1 MKMINTPRITSGA
14 SDLNLS
20 SACKWFSGFMAV
32 AVISVCLA
40 NSAAGQFVTP
50 LAPAVGD
57 GSIPKPE
64 IAGDNLPSPP
74 VISGK
79 AQTAPIGGTD
89 LSHRVNLGRTTIYIY
104 SNCTRGTDDLMA
116 GTRLVLTLRPASLM
130 SAQVSDIGN
139 ILGIN
144 LNSGQAVIQA
154 TATAHQLELIQSV
167 LNPSPNDSQIGLAS
181 INQNLAKQ
189 INKAPTAE
197 QWSRLRR
204 TGDDSLYIGG
214 GVLPTAR
221 VCARYFVMAAVAL
234 STVFLIFAASS
245 IIFGQAH
252 GGPRVIATCGGLMLL
267 LMGFTIYKVALINL
281 FNAKGTIHQNADI
294 IKHFS
299 NQGQVSVIIK
309 KLGSA

>member
-1 MKMINTPRITSGA
+1 MINTPRITNEA

-20 SACKWFSGFMAV
+20 SACKWFSSLMAV
-32 AVISVCLA
+32 AVVSVCLA
-40 NSAAGQFVTP
+40 SSVTAQFVTP
-50 LAPAVGD
+50 LVPAVGD
-57 GSIPKPE
+57 GSVPKPE
-64 IAGDNLPSPP
+64 IGGDSLPSPS

-79 AQTAPIGGTD
+79 AQTAPISGTD
-89 LSHRVNLGRTTIYIY
+89 LSHRVDLGRTTIYIY

-130 SAQVSDIGN
+130 AAQVSDIGN
-139 ILGIN
+139 ILGVN
-144 LNSGQAVIQA
+144 PNSGQAVIKA
-154 TATAHQLELIQSV
+154 SATAHQLELIQSV
-167 LNPSPNDSQIGLAS
+167 LSPSPNDSQIGLAN
-181 INQNLAKQ
+181 INRNKAKQ
-189 INKAPTAE
+189 INSAPTAE
-197 QWSRLRR
+197 QWSRLRK
-204 TGDDSLYIGG
+204 TGDDSLYIGSSP
-214 GVLPTAR
+214 LPTAR
-221 VCARYFVMAAVAL
+221 VCARYFVMTAVAF

-267 LMGFTIYKVALINL
+267 LMGYTIYKVALINL
-281 FNAKGTIHQNADI
+281 FDAKGTIQQNADI